1 MPISKLAHYS
11 IRTTDLEKSCAF
23 YERVL
28 GFTQGYR
35 PPFDFPGAWLY
46 KGGDESDFGTVHIIG
61 IDPDN
66 PEGLAA
72 YLGDKEPALTG
83 TGGVDHIAFL
93 ATGVAAMWETLKAEG
108 IAWRD
113 RTVPSL
119 GLHQV
124 FIEDPSGVT
133 IELNYPASEVA
144 HLNVP
149 QASAAQGSKGWRLIM
164 TTLFVRPK
172 AIIVGGSM
180 GGLFAANLLMRN
192 GWEVDVFERVPDE
205 FAGRGAGIVT
215 HPELFDALTAA
226 GVAFDDTIGVKVQSR
241 VTFAQ
246 DGAVLSARELPQ
258 TLTAWGKMYHV
269 LRSAFPDSLYHPGG
283 SVVAVEERRRPCDY
297 HAQRWTVRRADLV
310 IAADGFKSAVR
321 ELLSR
326 TWPAVRGIRGMAW
339 SRRRNVAFFRHTRRP
354 FRQICV
360 LLAAAR
366 ADPGLSGSGSRQQHD
381 TGRAPL

>member
-11 IRTTDLEKSCAF
+11 IRTTDLKKSCAF

-83 TGGVDHIAFL
+83 TGTVDHIAFL

-108 IAWRD
+108 IPWRD

-149 QASAAQGSKGWRLIM
+149 QASATQATAK
-164 TTLFVRPK
+164 
-172 AIIVGGSM
+172 VG
-180 GGLFAANLLMRN
+180 
-192 GWEVDVFERVPDE
+192 D
-205 FAGRGAGIVT
+205 
-215 HPELFDALTAA
+215 
-226 GVAFDDTIGVKVQSR
+226 
-241 VTFAQ
+241 
-246 DGAVLSARELPQ
+246 
-258 TLTAWGKMYHV
+258 
-269 LRSAFPDSLYHPGG
+269 
-283 SVVAVEERRRPCDY
+283 
-297 HAQRWTVRRADLV
+297 
-310 IAADGFKSAVR
+310 
-321 ELLSR
+321 
-326 TWPAVRGIRGMAW
+326 
-339 SRRRNVAFFRHTRRP
+339 
-354 FRQICV
+354 
-360 LLAAAR
+360 
-366 ADPGLSGSGSRQQHD
+366 
-381 TGRAPL
+381 